1 MRSLGACF
9 EAALRIAFDR
19 FQRLAKRG
27 PDFSANAAA
36 LPSCPRQ
43 RMEPVHELTMRCEKA
58 GLHSTQTTD
67 SSCDPARVCKALK
80 RPRPL
85 VSRLCAD
92 CEQVPETPEAK
103 AKAHQPRPGFFPVLG
118 DGRKQRA
125 WLGLQRAW
133 PPCLWV
139 SSLRRVCAHDS
150 PSGCW
155 LARLPRPGLNA
166 GLQSHR
172 GLSACSGALRA
183 RTPKPGFCRL
193 RAALPAA
200 LYFSSPFLAWGARR
214 GSQAAHDSG
223 RPARDESDAAAMMR
237 VISSCHA
244 CSAC

>member
-1 MRSLGACF
+1 MG
-9 EAALRIAFDR
+9 EHIAARR
-19 FQRLAKRG
+19 F
-27 PDFSANAAA
+27 
-36 LPSCPRQ
+36 
-43 RMEPVHELTMRCEKA
+43 KA
-58 GLHSTQTTD
+58 GITEAMRIVSLANKYLSDQEPWKLKD
-67 SSCDPARVCKALK
+67 DPARRDTVLHVALQV
-80 RPRPL
+80 
-85 VSRLCAD
+85 VSD
-92 CEQVPETPEAK
+92 CNTLLTPYLPHSAQAVFEALGNEGVWAAQPE
-103 AKAHQPRPGFFPVLG
+103 
-118 DGRKQRA
+118 
-125 WLGLQRAW
+125 
-133 PPCLWV
+133 
-139 SSLRRVCAHDS
+139 LREVT
-150 PSGCW
+150 
-155 LARLPRPGLNA
+155 ARLPRPGLNA